1 MNKGRYVSLAE
12 AKQMLDKESELRDL
26 TPDQRAALE
35 HAGKIAK
42 LPVDDSKKVVEEV
55 LALGFASEMVAIK
68 VADIMPQHPEDVRAI
83 FAKERMVLEKTHI
96 DQIIDIVVKYL

>member
-26 TPDQRAALE
+26 TPDQRAAQE

-42 LPVDDSKKVVEEV
+42 LSEDDSKRVVADV

-68 VADIMPQHPEDVRAI
+68 VADIMPQHPEDVRAL